1 MNLRPF
7 VCSALVAA
15 AALSGAAEPRSNPPR
30 QIEEPPM
37 RYKGEPYRLWM
48 LAHHNTLVLIELI
61 EETVLPVQ
69 HGIYEPHRI
78 KARVIETIKGEP
90 LPDEYL
96 EYTRTREIS
105 RNAQGKQPGSY
116 PLSGQFLLGIDRN
129 ALERN
134 TETGLLH
141 AGKLNFRTLPA
152 SVLRH
157 LPMVKKDYPELFE

>member
-7 VCSALVAA
+7 VYSALVVA
-15 AALSGAAEPRSNPPR
+15 AALNGAAEPRTEQPK
-30 QIEEPPM
+30 QIEAPPVS
-37 RYKGEPYRLWM
+37 YKGEPYMLWM
-48 LAHHNTLVLIELI
+48 LAHYDTLVLCELI

-90 LPDEYL
+90 FPDEYL
-96 EYTRTREIS
+96 EYTRVCEIP
-105 RNAQGKQPGSY
+105 RKAKGKQPDTY
-116 PLSGQFLLGIDRN
+116 PLSGQRLLGINRN
-129 ALERN
+129 ELERN
-134 TETGLLH
+134 AENGLLH
-141 AGKLNFRTLPA
+141 AGNLNFRTLPP